1 MGTIAVVAKETL
13 DAKNLASLM
22 YCFRDSLQE
31 HKESLNSL
39 NVYPVPDGDTGSN
52 MAATLNSV
60 VSEIESL
67 EENLELENIID
78 AISHGS
84 LMGARGNSGVIISQI
99 LRGFVSKIKNASR
112 KTIDANLFSEAL
124 SEAASAAYEAV
135 GNPVEGTILTVVRET
150 AEAAEKAASEKLSLL
165 PLAEIA
171 REAAKRSLDSTP
183 ELLPVL
189 ARAGVVD
196 AGGSGFLLML
206 DSLLHIIDDRPM
218 PEPEVVTASVD
229 SLILD
234 VHDETSNSGTRYE
247 VMYFLDAPDDLIP
260 DFKKA
265 WSEIGDSIVVVG
277 GENIWNCHVHTNNI
291 GAAVEAGI
299 SIGKPYEI
307 RVTDLFEEIAGNYH
321 DHDIAD
327 PVGCSV
333 IAVANGDGIGEIF
346 RSLGATRIVNGGQS
360 MNPSTADLLE
370 AAEATAS
377 EHVIILPNNSNI
389 VAVAEQVDSQT
400 SKTVRVVGTHTV
412 TEGFASLLGYDPE
425 ATSDKNQ
432 TGMLQASQMV
442 ESGEITTAVR
452 NSTSEIGEIK
462 KGNFLGLQKG
472 KVTVVA
478 ETIVEATNNL
488 LKEMIRKNMFS
499 KWTEKEKEIL
509 LMKRGRY
516 VEYYLLYD
524 RGTKFGLNSGGNS
537 EAILMS
543 MPPTAEWE

>member
-1 MGTIAVVAKETL
+1 MALETL
-13 DAKNLASLM
+13 DPKNLANLM
-22 YCFRDSLQE
+22 HCFRDALQD

-60 VSEIESL
+60 VSEINSL
-67 EENLELENIID
+67 EENAELENIIE

-99 LRGFVSKIKNASR
+99 LRGFVSEIKSASR
-112 KTIDANLFSEAL
+112 ETIDANLFSQAL
-124 SEAASAAYEAV
+124 SAAAAAAYEAV

-150 AEAAEKAASEKLSLL
+150 AEAAEKAVSEESSLL
-165 PLAEIA
+165 PVAEIA

-196 AGGSGFLLML
+196 AGGSGFLLMM
-206 DSLLHIIDDRPM
+206 DSLLHVIDDRPM
-218 PEPEVVTASVD
+218 PEPEAVTVSVD
-229 SLILD
+229 ALILD
-234 VHDETSNSGTRYE
+234 VHDETSNNGTRYE
-247 VMYFLDAPDDLIP
+247 VMYFLEAPDDSIP

-299 SIGKPYEI
+299 SVGRPYDI
-307 RVTDLFEEIAGNYH
+307 RVTDLFEEVAENHH
-321 DHDIAD
+321 DHEIAD

-346 RSLGATRIVNGGQS
+346 RSLGATRIVHGGQS

-400 SKTVRVVGTHTV
+400 SKTVRVVETHTV

-425 ATSDKNQ
+425 ATSEKNQ
-432 TGMLQASQMV
+432 TGMSQASQTV

-452 NSTSEIGEIK
+452 GSTSEIGEIK
-462 KGNFLGLQKG
+462 KGDFLGLQKG
-472 KVTVVA
+472 KVTVIA
-478 ETIVEATNNL
+478 ATIVEATNNL
-488 LKEMIRKNMFS
+488 LKEMISNEHEIVTLVAGEDS
-499 KWTEKEKEIL
+499 NEKETDEIVAWVNAEYEEL
-509 LMKRGRY
+509 E
-516 VEYYLLYD
+516 VEVHEGGQPLYPYYI
-524 RGTKFGLNSGGNS
+524 GI
-537 EAILMS
+537 E
-543 MPPTAEWE
+543 

>member
-1 MGTIAVVAKETL
+1 VGTIAVVAKETL

-488 LKEMIRKNMFS
+488 LKEMISDEHEIVTLVSGEDSNK
-499 KWTEKEKEIL
+499 KETDEI
-509 LMKRGRY
+509 
-516 VEYYLLYD
+516 VAWV
-524 RGTKFGLNSGGNS
+524 NS
-537 EAILMS
+537 EYEELEVEVHEGGQPLYPYYIGI
-543 MPPTAEWE
+543 E

>member
-1 MGTIAVVAKETL
+1 MTTIAVVVKKIL

-22 YCFRDSLQE
+22 YCFRDALQE

-52 MAATLNSV
+52 MAATLNAV

-67 EENLELENIID
+67 EENIEMEKIIN

-99 LRGFVSKIKNASR
+99 LRGFVAKIKTAGLE
-112 KTIDANLFSEAL
+112 TIDAGLFSEAL
-124 SEAASAAYEAV
+124 SESASAAYEAV
-135 GNPVEGTILTVVRET
+135 GNPVEGTILTVVREA
-150 AEAAEKAASEKLSLL
+150 AEATEKAVPSKCDLLSLG
-165 PLAEIA
+165 EIA
-171 REAAKRSLDSTP
+171 REAAKHSLDSTP

-206 DSLLHIIDDRPM
+206 DSLLHVIDGRPM
-218 PEPEVVTASVD
+218 PEPEVVTVSVD
-229 SLILD
+229 SLVLD
-234 VHDETSNSGTRYE
+234 VHDDMSSSATRYE
-247 VMYFLDAPDDLIP
+247 VMYFLEAPDDLIP

-299 SIGKPYEI
+299 SVGKPYEI
-307 RVTDLFEEIAGNYH
+307 RVTDLFEEIADNHY

-333 IAVANGDGIGEIF
+333 IAVANGSGIGEIF
-346 RSLGATRIVNGGQS
+346 RSLGATRIVSGGQS

-389 VAVAEQVDSQT
+389 VAVAEQVNSQT
-400 SKTVRVVGTHTV
+400 SKTVRVVETHTI

-425 ATSDKNQ
+425 ATSEKNQ
-432 TGMLQASQMV
+432 TGMSEASQMV
-442 ESGEITTAVR
+442 ESGEVTTAVR
-452 NSTSEIGEIK
+452 DSTSEVGEIK

-478 ETIVEATNNL
+478 ENIVEAATAL
-488 LKEMIRKNMFS
+488 LKKMIIDEHEIVTLISGEDSNEEE
-499 KWTEKEKEIL
+499 TDEIL
-509 LMKRGRY
+509 AWINAEHEDLE
-516 VEYYLLYD
+516 VEVHEGGQPLYPYYI
-524 RGTKFGLNSGGNS
+524 GI
-537 EAILMS
+537 E
-543 MPPTAEWE
+543 

>member
-1 MGTIAVVAKETL
+1 MGTIAVVVKETL

-99 LRGFVSKIKNASR
+99 LRGFVSKIKNSSR

-150 AEAAEKAASEKLSLL
+150 AEAAEKAASAKLSLL

-452 NSTSEIGEIK
+452 DSTSEIGEIK

-488 LKEMIRKNMFS
+488 LKEMISDEHEIVTLVSGEDSNK
-499 KWTEKEKEIL
+499 KETDEIVAWVNAEYEEL
-509 LMKRGRY
+509 E
-516 VEYYLLYD
+516 VEVHEGGQPLYPYYI
-524 RGTKFGLNSGGNS
+524 GI
-537 EAILMS
+537 E
-543 MPPTAEWE
+543 

>member
-1 MGTIAVVAKETL
+1 MALETL
-13 DAKNLASLM
+13 DSKNLANLM
-22 YCFRDSLQE
+22 YCFRDALQD
-31 HKESLNSL
+31 HKENLNSL

-52 MAATLNSV
+52 MVATLNSV

-67 EENLELENIID
+67 EENPELENIIE

-99 LRGFVSKIKNASR
+99 LRGFVSEIKSASR

-124 SEAASAAYEAV
+124 SAASSAAYEAV

-150 AEAAEKAASEKLSLL
+150 AEAAEKAVSEESGLL
-165 PLAEIA
+165 PVAEIA
-171 REAAKRSLDSTP
+171 REVAKHSLDSTP

-196 AGGSGFLLML
+196 AGGSGFLLMM
-206 DSLLHIIDDRPM
+206 DSLLHVIDDRPM
-218 PEPEVVTASVD
+218 PEPEVVTVSVD

-247 VMYFLDAPDDLIP
+247 VMYFLEAPDDLIP

-277 GENIWNCHVHTNNI
+277 GDNIWNCHVHTNNI

-299 SIGKPYEI
+299 SVGKPYEI
-307 RVTDLFEEIAGNYH
+307 RVTDLFEEVAENHH
-321 DHDIAD
+321 DHAHLN

-346 RSLGATRIVNGGQS
+346 RSLGATRIVKGGQS

-400 SKTVRVVGTHTV
+400 SKTVRVVGTHNI

-432 TGMLQASQMV
+432 TGMSQASQMV

-452 NSTSEIGEIK
+452 ESTTEIGEIK
-462 KGNFLGLQKG
+462 KGDFLGLQKG
-472 KVTVVA
+472 KVTVIA
-478 ETIVEATNNL
+478 ETIVEATKNL
-488 LKEMIRKNMFS
+488 LKEMISDEHEIVTLVVGEDSN
-499 KWTEKEKEIL
+499 EKETDEIVAWFNAEFEGL
-509 LMKRGRY
+509 E
-516 VEYYLLYD
+516 VEVHEGGQPLYPYYI
-524 RGTKFGLNSGGNS
+524 GI
-537 EAILMS
+537 E
-543 MPPTAEWE
+543 

>member
-1 MGTIAVVAKETL
+1 MGTIAVVAIENL
-13 DAKNLASLM
+13 DANNIAKLM
-22 YCFRDSLQE
+22 YCFRDALQE

-52 MAATLNSV
+52 MTATLNSV

-67 EENLELENIID
+67 EDPEFENIIE

-99 LRGFVSKIKNASR
+99 LRGFVSEIKNASK
-112 KTIDANLFSEAL
+112 KTVDANLFSDAL
-124 SEAASAAYEAV
+124 RAAASAAYEAV

-150 AEAAEKAASEKLSLL
+150 AEAAEKSLL
-165 PLAEIA
+165 EHSNLLMVAETA

-183 ELLPVL
+183 DLLPVL

-206 DSLLHIIDDRPM
+206 DSLLHVIDDRPM
-218 PEPEVVTASVD
+218 PEPEIVKASVD

-234 VHDETSNSGTRYE
+234 IHDDTTNSGTRYE

-260 DFKKA
+260 GFKKA

-299 SIGKPYEI
+299 SIGKPHDI
-307 RVTDLFEEIAGNYH
+307 RVTDLFEEIAENH
-321 DHDIAD
+321 HEQDHTD
-327 PVGCSV
+327 PIGCSV
-333 IAVANGDGIGEIF
+333 IAVSNGDGIGDIF
-346 RSLGATRIVNGGQS
+346 RSLGATRVVNGGQS

-370 AAEATAS
+370 AVEAIAS

-400 SKTVRVVGTHTV
+400 SKTIRVVETHTV

-425 ATSDKNQ
+425 GTSDKNQ
-432 TGMLQASQMV
+432 TDMTQFSQMV

-452 NSTSEIGEIK
+452 ESASDVGQIK
-462 KGNFLGLQKG
+462 KGDFLGLRKG
-472 KVTVVA
+472 KVTVIA
-478 ETIVEATNNL
+478 ETIVEATRNL
-488 LKEMIRKNMFS
+488 LKEMISDDHEIITLVAGRDSNK
-499 KWTEKEKEIL
+499 KETDEVVAWVSNEYEAL
-509 LMKRGRY
+509 E
-516 VEYYLLYD
+516 VEVHEGGQPLYQYYI
-524 RGTKFGLNSGGNS
+524 GI
-537 EAILMS
+537 E
-543 MPPTAEWE
+543 

>member
-1 MGTIAVVAKETL
+1 MGTIAVVAIENL
-13 DAKNLASLM
+13 DANNIAKLM
-22 YCFRDSLQE
+22 YCFRDALQE

-52 MAATLNSV
+52 MTATLNSV

-67 EENLELENIID
+67 EDPEFENIIE

-99 LRGFVSKIKNASR
+99 LRGFVSEIKNASK
-112 KTIDANLFSEAL
+112 KTIDANLFSDAL
-124 SEAASAAYEAV
+124 RAAASAAYEAV

-150 AEAAEKAASEKLSLL
+150 AEAAEKSLL
-165 PLAEIA
+165 EHSNLLMVAETA

-183 ELLPVL
+183 DLLPVL

-206 DSLLHIIDDRPM
+206 DSLLHVIDDRPM
-218 PEPEVVTASVD
+218 PEPEIVKASVD

-234 VHDETSNSGTRYE
+234 IHDDTTNSGTRYE
-247 VMYFLDAPDDLIP
+247 VMYFLDAPDDLISG
-260 DFKKA
+260 FKKA

-299 SIGKPYEI
+299 SIGKPHDI
-307 RVTDLFEEIAGNYH
+307 RVTDLFEEIAENH
-321 DHDIAD
+321 HEQDHAD
-327 PVGCSV
+327 PIGCSV
-333 IAVANGDGIGEIF
+333 IAVSNGDVIGDIF
-346 RSLGATRIVNGGQS
+346 RSLGATRVVNGGQS

-370 AAEATAS
+370 AVEAIAS

-400 SKTVRVVGTHTV
+400 SKTIRVVETHTV

-425 ATSDKNQ
+425 GTSDKNQ
-432 TGMLQASQMV
+432 TDMTQFSQMV

-452 NSTSEIGEIK
+452 ESASDVGQIK
-462 KGNFLGLQKG
+462 KGDFLGLRKG
-472 KVTVVA
+472 KVTVIA
-478 ETIVEATNNL
+478 ETIVEATRNL
-488 LKEMIRKNMFS
+488 LKEMISDDHEIITLVAGRDSNK
-499 KWTEKEKEIL
+499 KETDEVVAWVSNEYEAL
-509 LMKRGRY
+509 E
-516 VEYYLLYD
+516 VEVHEGGQPLYQYYI
-524 RGTKFGLNSGGNS
+524 GI
-537 EAILMS
+537 E
-543 MPPTAEWE
+543 

>member
-1 MGTIAVVAKETL
+1 MGTIAVVVKETL

-277 GENIWNCHVHTNNI
+277 GENIWNCHAHTNNT
-291 GAAVEAGI
+291 GAAGEAGI

-488 LKEMIRKNMFS
+488 LKEMISDEHEIVTLVSGEDSNK
-499 KWTEKEKEIL
+499 KETDEIVAWVNAEYEEL
-509 LMKRGRY
+509 E
-516 VEYYLLYD
+516 VEVHEGGQPLYPYYI
-524 RGTKFGLNSGGNS
+524 GI
-537 EAILMS
+537 E
-543 MPPTAEWE
+543 

>member
-1 MGTIAVVAKETL
+1 MALETL
-13 DAKNLASLM
+13 DPKNLANLM
-22 YCFRDSLQE
+22 HCFRDALQD

-60 VSEIESL
+60 VSEINSL
-67 EENLELENIID
+67 EENPELENIIE

-99 LRGFVSKIKNASR
+99 LRGFVSEIKSASR
-112 KTIDANLFSEAL
+112 KTVDANLFSEAL
-124 SEAASAAYEAV
+124 NTAATAAYEAV

-150 AEAAEKAASEKLSLL
+150 AEAAEKAVSEESDLL
-165 PLAEIA
+165 PVAEIA

-206 DSLLHIIDDRPM
+206 DSLLHVLDDRPM
-218 PEPEVVTASVD
+218 PEPEVVTVSVD
-229 SLILD
+229 ALILD
-234 VHDETSNSGTRYE
+234 VRDETSNSGTRYE
-247 VMYFLDAPDDLIP
+247 VMYFLEAPDDLIS

-265 WSEIGDSIVVVG
+265 WSGIGDSIVVVG

-299 SIGKPYEI
+299 SVGRPYDI
-307 RVTDLFEEIAGNYH
+307 RVTDLFEEVAENHH
-321 DHDIAD
+321 DHEIAD

-333 IAVANGDGIGEIF
+333 IAVTNGDGIGEIF

-400 SKTVRVVGTHTV
+400 SKTVRVVETHAV

-425 ATSDKNQ
+425 ATSEKNQ
-432 TGMLQASQMV
+432 TGMSQASQMV
-442 ESGEITTAVR
+442 ESGEITTAVSE
-452 NSTSEIGEIK
+452 STSEIGEIK
-462 KGNFLGLQKG
+462 KGDFLGLQKG
-472 KVTVVA
+472 KVTVIA

-488 LKEMIRKNMFS
+488 LKEMISDEHEIVTLVAGEDSN
-499 KWTEKEKEIL
+499 EKETDEIVAWVNAEYEEL
-509 LMKRGRY
+509 E
-516 VEYYLLYD
+516 VEVHEGGQPLYPYYI
-524 RGTKFGLNSGGNS
+524 GV
-537 EAILMS
+537 E
-543 MPPTAEWE
+543 

>member
-1 MGTIAVVAKETL
+1 VGTIAVVVKETL

-150 AEAAEKAASEKLSLL
+150 AEAAEKATSEKLSLL

-488 LKEMIRKNMFS
+488 LKEMISDEHEIVTLVSGEDSNK
-499 KWTEKEKEIL
+499 KETDEI
-509 LMKRGRY
+509 
-516 VEYYLLYD
+516 VAWV
-524 RGTKFGLNSGGNS
+524 NS
-537 EAILMS
+537 EYEELEVEVHEGGQPLYPYYIGI
-543 MPPTAEWE
+543 E

>member
-1 MGTIAVVAKETL
+1 MGTIAVVAIENL
-13 DAKNLASLM
+13 DANNIAKLM
-22 YCFRDSLQE
+22 YCFRDALQE

-52 MAATLNSV
+52 MTATLNSV

-67 EENLELENIID
+67 EDPEFENIIE

-99 LRGFVSKIKNASR
+99 LRGFVSEIKNASK
-112 KTIDANLFSEAL
+112 KTVDANLFSDAL
-124 SEAASAAYEAV
+124 RAAASAAYEAV

-150 AEAAEKAASEKLSLL
+150 AEAAEKSLL
-165 PLAEIA
+165 EHSNLLMVAETA

-183 ELLPVL
+183 DLLPVL

-206 DSLLHIIDDRPM
+206 DSLLHVIDDRPM
-218 PEPEVVTASVD
+218 PEPEIIKASVD

-234 VHDETSNSGTRYE
+234 IHDDITNSGTRYE

-260 DFKKA
+260 SFKKA

-299 SIGKPYEI
+299 SIGKPHDI
-307 RVTDLFEEIAGNYH
+307 RVTDLFEEIAENH
-321 DHDIAD
+321 HEQDHAD
-327 PVGCSV
+327 PIGCSV
-333 IAVANGDGIGEIF
+333 IAVSNGDGIGDIF
-346 RSLGATRIVNGGQS
+346 RSLGATRVVNGGQS

-370 AAEATAS
+370 AVEAIAS

-400 SKTVRVVGTHTV
+400 SKTIRVVETHTV

-425 ATSDKNQ
+425 GTSDKNQ
-432 TGMLQASQMV
+432 TDMTQFSQMV

-452 NSTSEIGEIK
+452 ESASDVGQIK
-462 KGNFLGLQKG
+462 KGDFLGLRKG
-472 KVTVVA
+472 KVTVIA
-478 ETIVEATNNL
+478 ETIVEATRNL
-488 LKEMIRKNMFS
+488 LKEMISDDHEIITLVAGRDSNK
-499 KWTEKEKEIL
+499 KETDEVVAWVSNEYEAL
-509 LMKRGRY
+509 E
-516 VEYYLLYD
+516 VEVHEGGQPLYQYYI
-524 RGTKFGLNSGGNS
+524 GI
-537 EAILMS
+537 E
-543 MPPTAEWE
+543 

>member
-1 MGTIAVVAKETL
+1 MGTIAVVAIENL
-13 DAKNLASLM
+13 DANNIAKLM
-22 YCFRDSLQE
+22 YCFRDALQE

-52 MAATLNSV
+52 MTATLNSV

-67 EENLELENIID
+67 EDPEFENIIE

-99 LRGFVSKIKNASR
+99 LRGFVSEIKNASK
-112 KTIDANLFSEAL
+112 KTIDANLFSDAL
-124 SEAASAAYEAV
+124 RAAASAAYEAV

-150 AEAAEKAASEKLSLL
+150 AEAAEKSLL
-165 PLAEIA
+165 EHSNLLLVAETA

-183 ELLPVL
+183 DLLPVL

-206 DSLLHIIDDRPM
+206 DSLLHVIDDRPM
-218 PEPEVVTASVD
+218 PEPEIVKASVD

-234 VHDETSNSGTRYE
+234 IHDDTTNSGTRYE

-260 DFKKA
+260 GFKKA

-299 SIGKPYEI
+299 SIGKPHDI
-307 RVTDLFEEIAGNYH
+307 RVTDLFEEIAENH
-321 DHDIAD
+321 HEQDHAD
-327 PVGCSV
+327 PIGCSV
-333 IAVANGDGIGEIF
+333 IAVSNGDGIGDIF
-346 RSLGATRIVNGGQS
+346 RSLGATRVVNGGQS

-370 AAEATAS
+370 AVEAIAS

-400 SKTVRVVGTHTV
+400 SKTIRVVETHTV

-425 ATSDKNQ
+425 GTSDKNQ
-432 TGMLQASQMV
+432 TDMTQFSQMV

-452 NSTSEIGEIK
+452 ESASDVGQIK
-462 KGNFLGLQKG
+462 KGDFLGLRKG
-472 KVTVVA
+472 KVTVIA
-478 ETIVEATNNL
+478 ETIVEATRNL
-488 LKEMIRKNMFS
+488 LKEMISDDHEIITLVAGRDSNK
-499 KWTEKEKEIL
+499 KETDEVVAWVSNEYEAL
-509 LMKRGRY
+509 E
-516 VEYYLLYD
+516 VEVHEGGQPLYQYYI
-524 RGTKFGLNSGGNS
+524 GI
-537 EAILMS
+537 E
-543 MPPTAEWE
+543 

>member
-1 MGTIAVVAKETL
+1 MAVETL
-13 DAKNLASLM
+13 DSKNLANLM
-22 YCFRDSLQE
+22 YCFRDALQD

-52 MAATLNSV
+52 MVATLNSV

-67 EENLELENIID
+67 EENPELENIIE

-84 LMGARGNSGVIISQI
+84 LMGARGNSGVIVSQI
-99 LRGFVSKIKNASR
+99 LRGFVSEIKSASR

-124 SEAASAAYEAV
+124 SAASSAAYEAV

-150 AEAAEKAASEKLSLL
+150 AEAAEKAASEESDLL
-165 PLAEIA
+165 PVAEIA
-171 REAAKRSLDSTP
+171 REAAKHSLDSTP

-196 AGGSGFLLML
+196 AGGSGFLLMM
-206 DSLLHIIDDRPM
+206 DSLLHVIDDRPM
-218 PEPEVVTASVD
+218 PEPEVVTVSVD

-247 VMYFLDAPDDLIP
+247 VMYFLEAPDDLIP

-299 SIGKPYEI
+299 SVGKPYEI
-307 RVTDLFEEIAGNYH
+307 RVTDLFEEVAENHH
-321 DHDIAD
+321 DHDVAD

-346 RSLGATRIVNGGQS
+346 RSLGATRIVKGGQS

-389 VAVAEQVDSQT
+389 VAVAEQVDLQT

-432 TGMLQASQMV
+432 TGMSQASQMV

-452 NSTSEIGEIK
+452 ESTTEIGEIK
-462 KGNFLGLQKG
+462 KGDFLGLQKG
-472 KVTVVA
+472 KVTVIA
-478 ETIVEATNNL
+478 ETIVEATKNL
-488 LKEMIRKNMFS
+488 LKEMISDEHEIVTLVTGEDSNQ
-499 KWTEKEKEIL
+499 KETDEITAWVDAE
-509 LMKRGRY
+509 Y
-516 VEYYLLYD
+516 EVIEVEVHAGGQPLYPYYI
-524 RGTKFGLNSGGNS
+524 GI
-537 EAILMS
+537 E
-543 MPPTAEWE
+543 

>member
-1 MGTIAVVAKETL
+1 MTTIAVVAKETL

-52 MAATLNSV
+52 MAATLNAV

-67 EENLELENIID
+67 EENIEMEKIIN

-99 LRGFVSKIKNASR
+99 LRGFVAKIKTAGLE
-112 KTIDANLFSEAL
+112 TIDAGLFSEAL
-124 SEAASAAYEAV
+124 SESASAAYEAV
-135 GNPVEGTILTVVRET
+135 GNPVEGTILTVVREA
-150 AEAAEKAASEKLSLL
+150 AEATEKAVPSKCDLLSLG
-165 PLAEIA
+165 EIA
-171 REAAKRSLDSTP
+171 REAAKHSLDSTP

-206 DSLLHIIDDRPM
+206 DSLLHVIDGRPM
-218 PEPEVVTASVD
+218 PEPEVVTVSVD
-229 SLILD
+229 SLVLD
-234 VHDETSNSGTRYE
+234 VHDDMSSSATRYE
-247 VMYFLDAPDDLIP
+247 VMYFLEAPDDLIP

-299 SIGKPYEI
+299 SVGKPYEI
-307 RVTDLFEEIAGNYH
+307 RVTDLFEEIADNHY

-333 IAVANGDGIGEIF
+333 IAVANGAGIGEIF
-346 RSLGATRIVNGGQS
+346 RSLGATRIVSGGQS

-389 VAVAEQVDSQT
+389 VAVAEQVNSQT
-400 SKTVRVVGTHTV
+400 SKTVRVVETHTV

-425 ATSDKNQ
+425 ATSEKNQ
-432 TGMLQASQMV
+432 TGMSEASQMV
-442 ESGEITTAVR
+442 ESGEVTTAVR
-452 NSTSEIGEIK
+452 DSTSEIGEIK

-478 ETIVEATNNL
+478 ENIVEAATAL
-488 LKEMIRKNMFS
+488 LKKMIIDEHEIVTLISGEDSNEEE
-499 KWTEKEKEIL
+499 TDEIL
-509 LMKRGRY
+509 AWINAEHEDLE
-516 VEYYLLYD
+516 VEVHEGGQPLYPYYI
-524 RGTKFGLNSGGNS
+524 GI
-537 EAILMS
+537 E
-543 MPPTAEWE
+543 

>member
-1 MGTIAVVAKETL
+1 VATIAVVAIENL
-13 DAKNLASLM
+13 DANNLAKLM
-22 YCFRDSLQE
+22 YCFRDALQE

-52 MAATLNSV
+52 MTATLNSV

-67 EENLELENIID
+67 EDPEFENIIE

-99 LRGFVSKIKNASR
+99 LRGFVSEIKNASK
-112 KTIDANLFSEAL
+112 KTIDASLFSDAL
-124 SEAASAAYEAV
+124 RAAASAAYEAV

-150 AEAAEKAASEKLSLL
+150 AEAAEKSLL
-165 PLAEIA
+165 EHSNLLLVAETA

-183 ELLPVL
+183 DLLPVL

-206 DSLLHIIDDRPM
+206 DSLLHVIDDRPM
-218 PEPEVVTASVD
+218 PEPEIVKASVD

-234 VHDETSNSGTRYE
+234 IHDDTTNSGTRYE

-260 DFKKA
+260 GFKKA

-299 SIGKPYEI
+299 SIGKPHDI
-307 RVTDLFEEIAGNYH
+307 RVTDLFEEIAENH
-321 DHDIAD
+321 HEQDHAD
-327 PVGCSV
+327 PIGCSV
-333 IAVANGDGIGEIF
+333 IAVSNGDGIGDIF
-346 RSLGATRIVNGGQS
+346 RSLGATRVVNGGQS

-370 AAEATAS
+370 AVEAIAS

-400 SKTVRVVGTHTV
+400 SKTIRVVETHTV

-425 ATSDKNQ
+425 GTSDKNQ
-432 TGMLQASQMV
+432 TDMTQFSQMV

-452 NSTSEIGEIK
+452 ESASDVGQIK
-462 KGNFLGLQKG
+462 KGDFLGLRKG
-472 KVTVVA
+472 KVTVIA
-478 ETIVEATNNL
+478 ETIVEATRNL
-488 LKEMIRKNMFS
+488 LKEMISDDHEIITLVAGRDSNK
-499 KWTEKEKEIL
+499 KETDEVVAWVSNEYEAL
-509 LMKRGRY
+509 E
-516 VEYYLLYD
+516 VEVHEGGQPLYQYYI
-524 RGTKFGLNSGGNS
+524 GI
-537 EAILMS
+537 E
-543 MPPTAEWE
+543 

>member
-1 MGTIAVVAKETL
+1 MGTIAVVVKETL

-452 NSTSEIGEIK
+452 DSTSEIGEIK

-488 LKEMIRKNMFS
+488 LKEMISDEHEIVTLVSGEDSNK
-499 KWTEKEKEIL
+499 KETDEI
-509 LMKRGRY
+509 
-516 VEYYLLYD
+516 VAWV
-524 RGTKFGLNSGGNS
+524 NS
-537 EAILMS
+537 EYEELEVEVHEGGQPLYPYYIGI
-543 MPPTAEWE
+543 E

>member
-1 MGTIAVVAKETL
+1 MTTIAVVVKKIL

-22 YCFRDSLQE
+22 YCFRDALQE

-52 MAATLNSV
+52 MAATLNAV

-67 EENLELENIID
+67 EENIEMEKIIN

-99 LRGFVSKIKNASR
+99 LRGFVAKIKTAGLE
-112 KTIDANLFSEAL
+112 TIDAGLFSEAL
-124 SEAASAAYEAV
+124 SKSASAAYEAV
-135 GNPVEGTILTVVRET
+135 GNPVEGTILTVVREA
-150 AEAAEKAASEKLSLL
+150 AEATEKAVPSKCDLLSLG
-165 PLAEIA
+165 EIA
-171 REAAKRSLDSTP
+171 REAAKNSLDSTP

-206 DSLLHIIDDRPM
+206 DSLLHVIDGRPM
-218 PEPEVVTASVD
+218 PEPEVVTVSVD
-229 SLILD
+229 SLVLD
-234 VHDETSNSGTRYE
+234 VHDDMSSSATRYE
-247 VMYFLDAPDDLIP
+247 VMYFLEAPDDLIP

-299 SIGKPYEI
+299 SVGKPYEI
-307 RVTDLFEEIAGNYH
+307 RVTDLFEEIADNHY

-333 IAVANGDGIGEIF
+333 IAVANGAGIGEIF
-346 RSLGATRIVNGGQS
+346 RSLGATRIVSGGQS

-389 VAVAEQVDSQT
+389 VAVAEQVNSQT
-400 SKTVRVVGTHTV
+400 SKTVRVVETHTI

-425 ATSDKNQ
+425 ATSEKNQ
-432 TGMLQASQMV
+432 TGMSEASQIV
-442 ESGEITTAVR
+442 ESGEVTTAVR
-452 NSTSEIGEIK
+452 DSTSEVGEIK

-478 ETIVEATNNL
+478 ENIVEAATAL
-488 LKEMIRKNMFS
+488 LKKMIIDEHEIVTLISGEDSNEEE
-499 KWTEKEKEIL
+499 TDEIL
-509 LMKRGRY
+509 AWINAEHEDLE
-516 VEYYLLYD
+516 VEVHEGGQPLYPYYI
-524 RGTKFGLNSGGNS
+524 GI
-537 EAILMS
+537 E
-543 MPPTAEWE
+543 

>member
-67 EENLELENIID
+67 EGNLELENIID

-452 NSTSEIGEIK
+452 DSTSEIGEIK

-488 LKEMIRKNMFS
+488 LKEMISDEHEIVTLVSGEDSNK
-499 KWTEKEKEIL
+499 KETDEI
-509 LMKRGRY
+509 
-516 VEYYLLYD
+516 VAWV
-524 RGTKFGLNSGGNS
+524 NS
-537 EAILMS
+537 EYEELEVEVHEGGQPLYPYYIGI
-543 MPPTAEWE
+543 E

>member
-1 MGTIAVVAKETL
+1 MGTIAVVAIENL
-13 DAKNLASLM
+13 DANNIAKLM
-22 YCFRDSLQE
+22 YCFRDALQE

-52 MAATLNSV
+52 MTATLNSV

-67 EENLELENIID
+67 EDPEFENIIE

-99 LRGFVSKIKNASR
+99 LRGFVSEIKNASK
-112 KTIDANLFSEAL
+112 KTIDANLFSDAL
-124 SEAASAAYEAV
+124 RAAASAAYEAV

-150 AEAAEKAASEKLSLL
+150 AEAAEKSLL
-165 PLAEIA
+165 EHSNLLMVAETA

-183 ELLPVL
+183 DLLPVL

-206 DSLLHIIDDRPM
+206 DSLLHVIDDRPM
-218 PEPEVVTASVD
+218 PEPEIVKASVD

-234 VHDETSNSGTRYE
+234 IHDDTTNSGTRYE

-260 DFKKA
+260 GFKKA

-299 SIGKPYEI
+299 SIGKPHDI
-307 RVTDLFEEIAGNYH
+307 RVTDLFEEIAENH
-321 DHDIAD
+321 HEQDHAD
-327 PVGCSV
+327 PIGCSV
-333 IAVANGDGIGEIF
+333 IAVANGDGIGDIF
-346 RSLGATRIVNGGQS
+346 RSLGATRVVNGGQS

-370 AAEATAS
+370 AVEAIAS

-400 SKTVRVVGTHTV
+400 SKTIRVVETHTV

-425 ATSDKNQ
+425 GTSDKNQ
-432 TGMLQASQMV
+432 TDMTQFSQMV

-452 NSTSEIGEIK
+452 ESASDVGQIK
-462 KGNFLGLQKG
+462 KGDFLGLRKG
-472 KVTVVA
+472 KVTVIA
-478 ETIVEATNNL
+478 ETIVEATRNL
-488 LKEMIRKNMFS
+488 LKEMISDDHEIITLVAGRDSNK
-499 KWTEKEKEIL
+499 KETDEVVAWVSNEYEAL
-509 LMKRGRY
+509 E
-516 VEYYLLYD
+516 VEVHEGGQPLYQYYI
-524 RGTKFGLNSGGNS
+524 GI
-537 EAILMS
+537 E
-543 MPPTAEWE
+543 

>member
-1 MGTIAVVAKETL
+1 MATIAVVAIENL
-13 DAKNLASLM
+13 DANNLAKLM
-22 YCFRDSLQE
+22 YCFRDALQE

-52 MAATLNSV
+52 MTATLNSV

-67 EENLELENIID
+67 EDPEFENIIE

-99 LRGFVSKIKNASR
+99 LRGFVSEIKNASK
-112 KTIDANLFSEAL
+112 KTIDANLFSDAL
-124 SEAASAAYEAV
+124 RAAASAAYEAV

-150 AEAAEKAASEKLSLL
+150 AEAAEKSLL
-165 PLAEIA
+165 EHSNLLMVAETA

-183 ELLPVL
+183 DLLPVL

-206 DSLLHIIDDRPM
+206 DSLLHVIDDRPM
-218 PEPEVVTASVD
+218 PQPEIVKASVD

-234 VHDETSNSGTRYE
+234 IHDDTTNSGTRYE

-260 DFKKA
+260 GFKKA

-299 SIGKPYEI
+299 SIGKPHDI
-307 RVTDLFEEIAGNYH
+307 RVTDLFEEIAENH
-321 DHDIAD
+321 HEQDHAD
-327 PVGCSV
+327 PIGCSV
-333 IAVANGDGIGEIF
+333 IAVSNGDGIGDIF
-346 RSLGATRIVNGGQS
+346 RSLGATRVVNGGQS

-370 AAEATAS
+370 AVEAIAS

-400 SKTVRVVGTHTV
+400 SKTIRVVETHTV

-425 ATSDKNQ
+425 GTSDKNQ
-432 TGMLQASQMV
+432 TDMTQFSQMV

-452 NSTSEIGEIK
+452 ESASDVGQIK
-462 KGNFLGLQKG
+462 KGDFLGLRKG
-472 KVTVVA
+472 KVTVIA
-478 ETIVEATNNL
+478 ETIVEATRNL
-488 LKEMIRKNMFS
+488 LKEMISDDHEIITLVAGRDSNK
-499 KWTEKEKEIL
+499 KETDEVVAWVSNEYEAL
-509 LMKRGRY
+509 E
-516 VEYYLLYD
+516 VEVHEGGQPLYQYYI
-524 RGTKFGLNSGGNS
+524 GI
-537 EAILMS
+537 E
-543 MPPTAEWE
+543 

>member
-1 MGTIAVVAKETL
+1 VGTIAVVVKETL

-425 ATSDKNQ
+425 ATSEKNQ

-488 LKEMIRKNMFS
+488 LKEMISDEHEIVTLVSGEDSNK
-499 KWTEKEKEIL
+499 KETDEI
-509 LMKRGRY
+509 
-516 VEYYLLYD
+516 VAWV
-524 RGTKFGLNSGGNS
+524 NS
-537 EAILMS
+537 EYEELEVEVHEGGQPLYPYYIGI
-543 MPPTAEWE
+543 E

>member
-1 MGTIAVVAKETL
+1 MGTIAVMALETL
-13 DAKNLASLM
+13 DSKSLANLM
-22 YCFRDSLQE
+22 YCFSDALQG

-52 MAATLNSV
+52 MAATLSSV
-60 VSEIESL
+60 VSEINSL
-67 EENLELENIID
+67 EENPVLENIIE

-99 LRGFVSKIKNASR
+99 LRGFVSEIKSAS
-112 KTIDANLFSEAL
+112 KKDIDATLFSKAL
-124 SEAASAAYEAV
+124 SAAASAAYEAV

-150 AEAAEKAASEKLSLL
+150 AEATEKAVSEEHALL
-165 PLAEIA
+165 QVAEIA

-206 DSLLHIIDDRPM
+206 DSLLHIIDDRLM
-218 PEPEVVTASVD
+218 PEPEVVTVSAD

-234 VHDETSNSGTRYE
+234 THDDMSNSGTRYE
-247 VMYFLDAPDDLIP
+247 VMYFLEAPDDSMP

-299 SIGKPYEI
+299 SVGKPYDI
-307 RVTDLFEEIAGNYH
+307 RVTDLFEEVAENHH

-333 IAVANGDGIGEIF
+333 IAVANGDGIGQIF
-346 RSLGATRIVNGGQS
+346 RSLGATLIVSGGQS
-360 MNPSTADLLE
+360 MNPSTADLLK
-370 AAEATAS
+370 AVEATAS

-425 ATSDKNQ
+425 ATSEKNQ
-432 TGMLQASQMV
+432 TGMFQASQMV

-452 NSTSEIGEIK
+452 ESKSEIGEIK
-462 KGNFLGLQKG
+462 KGDFLGLQKG
-472 KVTVVA
+472 KVTVIA
-478 ETIVEATNNL
+478 ETIVEATKNL
-488 LKEMIRKNMFS
+488 LNEMIDDEHEIVTLVAGEDSN
-499 KWTEKEKEIL
+499 EKETDQIVAWVSAEHEEL
-509 LMKRGRY
+509 E
-516 VEYYLLYD
+516 VEVHEGGQPLYHYYI
-524 RGTKFGLNSGGNS
+524 GI
-537 EAILMS
+537 E
-543 MPPTAEWE
+543 

>member
-165 PLAEIA
+165 PLVEIA

-425 ATSDKNQ
+425 ATSEKNQ

-452 NSTSEIGEIK
+452 DSTSEIGEIK

-488 LKEMIRKNMFS
+488 LKEMISDEHEIVTLVSGEDSNK
-499 KWTEKEKEIL
+499 KETDEI
-509 LMKRGRY
+509 
-516 VEYYLLYD
+516 VAWV
-524 RGTKFGLNSGGNS
+524 NS
-537 EAILMS
+537 EYEELEVEVHEGGQPLYPYYIGI
-543 MPPTAEWE
+543 E

>member
-1 MGTIAVVAKETL
+1 MTTIAVVAKEIL

-52 MAATLNSV
+52 MAATLNAV

-67 EENLELENIID
+67 EENIEMEKIIN

-99 LRGFVSKIKNASR
+99 LRGFVAKIKNAGLE
-112 KTIDANLFSEAL
+112 TIDAGLFSEAL
-124 SEAASAAYEAV
+124 SESASAAYEAV
-135 GNPVEGTILTVVRET
+135 GNPVEGTILTVVREA
-150 AEAAEKAASEKLSLL
+150 AEATEKAVPSKCDLLSLG
-165 PLAEIA
+165 EIA
-171 REAAKRSLDSTP
+171 REAAKHSLDSTP

-206 DSLLHIIDDRPM
+206 DSLLHVIDGRPM
-218 PEPEVVTASVD
+218 PEPEVVTVSVD
-229 SLILD
+229 SLVLD
-234 VHDETSNSGTRYE
+234 VHDDMSSSATRYE
-247 VMYFLDAPDDLIP
+247 VMYFLEAPDDLIP

-299 SIGKPYEI
+299 SVGKPYEI
-307 RVTDLFEEIAGNYH
+307 RVTDLFEEIADNHY

-333 IAVANGDGIGEIF
+333 IAVANGAGIGEIF
-346 RSLGATRIVNGGQS
+346 RSLGATRIVSGGQS

-389 VAVAEQVDSQT
+389 VAVAEQVNSQT
-400 SKTVRVVGTHTV
+400 SKTVRVVETHTV

-425 ATSDKNQ
+425 ATSEKNQ
-432 TGMLQASQMV
+432 TGMSEASQMV
-442 ESGEITTAVR
+442 ESGEVTTAVR

-478 ETIVEATNNL
+478 ENIVEAATAL
-488 LKEMIRKNMFS
+488 LKKMIIDEHEIVTLISGEDSNEEE
-499 KWTEKEKEIL
+499 TDEIL
-509 LMKRGRY
+509 AWINAEHEDLE
-516 VEYYLLYD
+516 VEVHEGGQPLYPYYI
-524 RGTKFGLNSGGNS
+524 GI
-537 EAILMS
+537 E
-543 MPPTAEWE
+543 

>member
-1 MGTIAVVAKETL
+1 
-13 DAKNLASLM
+13 
-22 YCFRDSLQE
+22 
-31 HKESLNSL
+31 
-39 NVYPVPDGDTGSN
+39 
-52 MAATLNSV
+52 
-60 VSEIESL
+60 VSEINSL
-67 EENLELENIID
+67 EENPALENIIE

-99 LRGFVSKIKNASR
+99 LRGFVSEIKSAS
-112 KTIDANLFSEAL
+112 KKDIDATLFSRAL
-124 SEAASAAYEAV
+124 SAAASAAYEAV

-150 AEAAEKAASEKLSLL
+150 AEATEKAVSEEHALL
-165 PLAEIA
+165 QVAEIA

-206 DSLLHIIDDRPM
+206 DSLLHIIDDRLM
-218 PEPEVVTASVD
+218 PEPEVVTVSAD

-234 VHDETSNSGTRYE
+234 THDDMSNSGTRYE
-247 VMYFLDAPDDLIP
+247 VMYFLEAPDDSMP

-299 SIGKPYEI
+299 SVGKPYDI
-307 RVTDLFEEIAGNYH
+307 RVTDLFEEVAENHH

-333 IAVANGDGIGEIF
+333 IAVANGDGIGQIF
-346 RSLGATRIVNGGQS
+346 RSLGATLIVSGGQS
-360 MNPSTADLLE
+360 MNPSTADLLK
-370 AAEATAS
+370 AVEATVS

-425 ATSDKNQ
+425 ATSEKNQ
-432 TGMLQASQMV
+432 TGMFQASQMV

-452 NSTSEIGEIK
+452 ESKSEIGEIK
-462 KGNFLGLQKG
+462 KGDFLGLQKG
-472 KVTVVA
+472 KVTVIA
-478 ETIVEATNNL
+478 ETIVEAAKNL
-488 LKEMIRKNMFS
+488 LNEMIDDEHEIVTLVAGEDSN
-499 KWTEKEKEIL
+499 EKETDQIVAWVSAEHEEL
-509 LMKRGRY
+509 E
-516 VEYYLLYD
+516 VEVHEGGQPLYHYYI
-524 RGTKFGLNSGGNS
+524 GI
-537 EAILMS
+537 E
-543 MPPTAEWE
+543 

>member
-1 MGTIAVVAKETL
+1 MTTIAVVAKETL

-52 MAATLNSV
+52 MAATLNAV

-67 EENLELENIID
+67 EENIEMEKIIN

-99 LRGFVSKIKNASR
+99 LRGFVAKIKTAGLE
-112 KTIDANLFSEAL
+112 TIDAGLFSEAL
-124 SEAASAAYEAV
+124 SESASAAYEAV
-135 GNPVEGTILTVVRET
+135 GNPVEGTILTVVREA
-150 AEAAEKAASEKLSLL
+150 AEATEKAVPSKCDLLSLG
-165 PLAEIA
+165 EIA
-171 REAAKRSLDSTP
+171 REAAKHSLDSTP

-206 DSLLHIIDDRPM
+206 DSLLHVIDGRPM
-218 PEPEVVTASVD
+218 PEPEVVTVSVD
-229 SLILD
+229 SLVLD
-234 VHDETSNSGTRYE
+234 VHDDMSSSATRYE
-247 VMYFLDAPDDLIP
+247 VMYFLEAPDDLIP

-299 SIGKPYEI
+299 SVGKPYEI
-307 RVTDLFEEIAGNYH
+307 RVTDLFEEIADNHY
-321 DHDIAD
+321 DHNIAD

-333 IAVANGDGIGEIF
+333 IAVANGAGIGEIF
-346 RSLGATRIVNGGQS
+346 RSLGATRIVSGGQS

-389 VAVAEQVDSQT
+389 VAVAEQVNSQT
-400 SKTVRVVGTHTV
+400 SKTVRVVETHTV

-425 ATSDKNQ
+425 ATSEKNQ
-432 TGMLQASQMV
+432 TGMSEASQMV
-442 ESGEITTAVR
+442 ESGEVTTAVR
-452 NSTSEIGEIK
+452 DSTSEVGEIK

-478 ETIVEATNNL
+478 ENIVEAATAL
-488 LKEMIRKNMFS
+488 LKKMIIDEHEIVTLISGEDSNEEE
-499 KWTEKEKEIL
+499 TDEIL
-509 LMKRGRY
+509 AWINAEHEDLE
-516 VEYYLLYD
+516 VEVHEGGQPLYPYYI
-524 RGTKFGLNSGGNS
+524 GI
-537 EAILMS
+537 E
-543 MPPTAEWE
+543 

>member
-1 MGTIAVVAKETL
+1 MGTIAVMALETL
-13 DAKNLASLM
+13 DSQSLANLM
-22 YCFRDSLQE
+22 YCFSGALQD

-52 MAATLNSV
+52 MAATLSSV
-60 VSEIESL
+60 VSEINSL
-67 EENLELENIID
+67 EENPELENIIE

-99 LRGFVSKIKNASR
+99 LRGFVSEVKSASR
-112 KTIDANLFSEAL
+112 KDIDATLFSRAL
-124 SEAASAAYEAV
+124 SAAASAAYEAV

-150 AEAAEKAASEKLSLL
+150 AEATEKAVSEEHAFLQV
-165 PLAEIA
+165 AEIA

-206 DSLLHIIDDRPM
+206 DSLLHIIDDRLM
-218 PEPEVVTASVD
+218 PEPEVVTVSAD

-234 VHDETSNSGTRYE
+234 THDEMSNSGTRYE
-247 VMYFLDAPDDLIP
+247 VMYFLEAPDDSIP

-299 SIGKPYEI
+299 SVGKPYDI
-307 RVTDLFEEIAGNYH
+307 RVTDLFEEVAENHH
-321 DHDIAD
+321 DHDIVD

-333 IAVANGDGIGEIF
+333 IAVANGDGIGQIF
-346 RSLGATRIVNGGQS
+346 RSLGATLIVSGGQS
-360 MNPSTADLLE
+360 MNPSTADLLK
-370 AAEATAS
+370 AVEATAS

-425 ATSDKNQ
+425 ATSEKNQ
-432 TGMLQASQMV
+432 TGMVQASQMV

-452 NSTSEIGEIK
+452 ESTSEIGEIK
-462 KGNFLGLQKG
+462 KGDFLGLQKG
-472 KVTVVA
+472 KVTVIA
-478 ETIVEATNNL
+478 ETIVEAAKNL
-488 LKEMIRKNMFS
+488 LNEMIDDEHEIVTLVAGEDSN
-499 KWTEKEKEIL
+499 EKETDQIVAWVNTEHEEL
-509 LMKRGRY
+509 E
-516 VEYYLLYD
+516 VEVHEGGQPLYHYYI
-524 RGTKFGLNSGGNS
+524 GI
-537 EAILMS
+537 E
-543 MPPTAEWE
+543 

>member
-1 MGTIAVVAKETL
+1 MTTIAVVAKETL

-52 MAATLNSV
+52 MAATLNAV

-67 EENLELENIID
+67 EENIEMEKIIN

-99 LRGFVSKIKNASR
+99 LRGFVAKIKTAGLE
-112 KTIDANLFSEAL
+112 TIDAGLFSEAL
-124 SEAASAAYEAV
+124 SESASAAYEAV
-135 GNPVEGTILTVVRET
+135 GNPVEGTILTVVREA
-150 AEAAEKAASEKLSLL
+150 AEATEKAVPSKCDLLSLG
-165 PLAEIA
+165 EIA
-171 REAAKRSLDSTP
+171 REAAKHSLDSTP

-206 DSLLHIIDDRPM
+206 DSLLHVIDGRPM
-218 PEPEVVTASVD
+218 PEPEVVTVSVD
-229 SLILD
+229 SLVLD
-234 VHDETSNSGTRYE
+234 VHDDMSSSATRYE
-247 VMYFLDAPDDLIP
+247 VMYFLEAPDDLIP

-299 SIGKPYEI
+299 SVGKPYEI
-307 RVTDLFEEIAGNYH
+307 RVTDLFEEIADNHY

-333 IAVANGDGIGEIF
+333 IAVANGAGIGEIF
-346 RSLGATRIVNGGQS
+346 RSLGATRIVSGGQS

-389 VAVAEQVDSQT
+389 VAVAEQVNSQT
-400 SKTVRVVGTHTV
+400 SKTVRVVETHTI

-425 ATSDKNQ
+425 ATSEKNQ
-432 TGMLQASQMV
+432 TGMSEASQIV
-442 ESGEITTAVR
+442 ESGEVTTAVR
-452 NSTSEIGEIK
+452 DSTSEVGEIK

-478 ETIVEATNNL
+478 ENIVEAATAL
-488 LKEMIRKNMFS
+488 LKKMIIDEHEIVTLISGEDSNEEE
-499 KWTEKEKEIL
+499 TDEIL
-509 LMKRGRY
+509 AWINAEHEDLE
-516 VEYYLLYD
+516 VEVHEGGQPLYPYYI
-524 RGTKFGLNSGGNS
+524 GI
-537 EAILMS
+537 E
-543 MPPTAEWE
+543 

>member
-1 MGTIAVVAKETL
+1 MTTIAVVAKETL

-52 MAATLNSV
+52 MAATLNAV

-67 EENLELENIID
+67 EENIEMEKIIN

-99 LRGFVSKIKNASR
+99 LRGFVAKIKTAGLE
-112 KTIDANLFSEAL
+112 TIDAGLFSEAL
-124 SEAASAAYEAV
+124 SESASAAYEAV
-135 GNPVEGTILTVVRET
+135 GNPVEGTILTVVREA
-150 AEAAEKAASEKLSLL
+150 AEATEKAVPSKCDLLSLG
-165 PLAEIA
+165 EIA
-171 REAAKRSLDSTP
+171 REAAKHSLDSTP

-206 DSLLHIIDDRPM
+206 DSLLHVIDGRPM
-218 PEPEVVTASVD
+218 PEPEVVTVSVD
-229 SLILD
+229 SLVLD
-234 VHDETSNSGTRYE
+234 VHDDMSSSATRYE
-247 VMYFLDAPDDLIP
+247 VMYFLEAPDELIP

-299 SIGKPYEI
+299 SVGKPYEI
-307 RVTDLFEEIAGNYH
+307 RVTDLFEEIADNHY

-333 IAVANGDGIGEIF
+333 IAVANGAGIGEIF
-346 RSLGATRIVNGGQS
+346 RSLGATRIVSGGQS

-389 VAVAEQVDSQT
+389 VAVAEQVNSQT
-400 SKTVRVVGTHTV
+400 SKTVRVVETHTV

-425 ATSDKNQ
+425 ATSEKNQ
-432 TGMLQASQMV
+432 TGMSEASQMV
-442 ESGEITTAVR
+442 ESGEVTTAVR
-452 NSTSEIGEIK
+452 DSTSEVGEIK

-478 ETIVEATNNL
+478 ENIVEAATAL
-488 LKEMIRKNMFS
+488 LKKMIIDEHEIVTLISGEDSNEEE
-499 KWTEKEKEIL
+499 TDEIL
-509 LMKRGRY
+509 AWINAEHEDLE
-516 VEYYLLYD
+516 VEVHEGGQPLYPYYI
-524 RGTKFGLNSGGNS
+524 GI
-537 EAILMS
+537 E
-543 MPPTAEWE
+543 

>member
-1 MGTIAVVAKETL
+1 MALETL
-13 DAKNLASLM
+13 DSKNLANLM
-22 YCFRDSLQE
+22 YCFRDALQE

-52 MAATLNSV
+52 MTATLNSV

-67 EENLELENIID
+67 EDPEFENIIE

-99 LRGFVSKIKNASR
+99 LRGFVSEIKNASK
-112 KTIDANLFSEAL
+112 KTIDANLFSDAL
-124 SEAASAAYEAV
+124 RAAASAAYEAV

-150 AEAAEKAASEKLSLL
+150 AEAAEKSLL
-165 PLAEIA
+165 EHSNLLLVAETA

-183 ELLPVL
+183 DLLPVL

-206 DSLLHIIDDRPM
+206 DSLLHVIDDRPM
-218 PEPEVVTASVD
+218 PEPEIVKASVD

-234 VHDETSNSGTRYE
+234 IHDDTTNSGTRYE

-260 DFKKA
+260 GFKKA

-299 SIGKPYEI
+299 SIGKPHDI
-307 RVTDLFEEIAGNYH
+307 RVTDLFEEIAENH
-321 DHDIAD
+321 HEQDHAD
-327 PVGCSV
+327 PIGCSV
-333 IAVANGDGIGEIF
+333 IAVSNGDGIGDIF
-346 RSLGATRIVNGGQS
+346 RSLGATRVVNGGQS

-370 AAEATAS
+370 AVEAIAS

-400 SKTVRVVGTHTV
+400 SKTIRVVETHTV

-425 ATSDKNQ
+425 GTSDKNQ
-432 TGMLQASQMV
+432 TDMTQFSQMV

-452 NSTSEIGEIK
+452 ESASDVGQIK
-462 KGNFLGLQKG
+462 KGDFLGLRKG
-472 KVTVVA
+472 KVTVIA
-478 ETIVEATNNL
+478 ETIVEATRNL
-488 LKEMIRKNMFS
+488 LKEMISDDHEIITLVAGRDSNK
-499 KWTEKEKEIL
+499 KETDEVVAWVSNEYEAL
-509 LMKRGRY
+509 E
-516 VEYYLLYD
+516 VEVHEGGQPLYQYYI
-524 RGTKFGLNSGGNS
+524 GI
-537 EAILMS
+537 E
-543 MPPTAEWE
+543 

>member
-1 MGTIAVVAKETL
+1 VGTIAVVVKETL

-488 LKEMIRKNMFS
+488 LKEMISDEHEIVTLVSGEDSNK
-499 KWTEKEKEIL
+499 KETDEIVAWVNAEYEEL
-509 LMKRGRY
+509 E
-516 VEYYLLYD
+516 VEVHEGGQPLYPYYI
-524 RGTKFGLNSGGNS
+524 GI
-537 EAILMS
+537 E
-543 MPPTAEWE
+543 

>member
-1 MGTIAVVAKETL
+1 VGTIAVVVKETL

-488 LKEMIRKNMFS
+488 LKEMISDEHEIVTLVSGEDSNK
-499 KWTEKEKEIL
+499 KETDEI
-509 LMKRGRY
+509 
-516 VEYYLLYD
+516 VAWV
-524 RGTKFGLNSGGNS
+524 NS
-537 EAILMS
+537 EYEELEVEVHEGGQPLYPYYIGI
-543 MPPTAEWE
+543 E

>member
-1 MGTIAVVAKETL
+1 MALETL
-13 DAKNLASLM
+13 DSKNLANLM
-22 YCFRDSLQE
+22 YCFRDALQD

-52 MAATLNSV
+52 MVATLNSV

-67 EENLELENIID
+67 EENPELENIIE

-84 LMGARGNSGVIISQI
+84 LMGARGNSGVIVSQI
-99 LRGFVSKIKNASR
+99 LRGFVSEIKSASR

-124 SEAASAAYEAV
+124 SAASSAAYEAV

-150 AEAAEKAASEKLSLL
+150 AEAAEKAASEESDLL
-165 PLAEIA
+165 PVAEIA
-171 REAAKRSLDSTP
+171 REAAKHSLDSTP

-196 AGGSGFLLML
+196 AGGSGFLLMM
-206 DSLLHIIDDRPM
+206 DSLLHVIDDRPM
-218 PEPEVVTASVD
+218 PEPEVVTVSVD

-247 VMYFLDAPDDLIP
+247 VMYFLEAPDDLIP

-299 SIGKPYEI
+299 SVGKPYEI
-307 RVTDLFEEIAGNYH
+307 RVTDLFEEVAENHH
-321 DHDIAD
+321 DHDVAD

-346 RSLGATRIVNGGQS
+346 RSLGATRIVKGGQS

-389 VAVAEQVDSQT
+389 VAVAEQVDLQT

-432 TGMLQASQMV
+432 TGMSQAAQMV

-452 NSTSEIGEIK
+452 ESTTEIGEIK
-462 KGNFLGLQKG
+462 KGDFLGLQKG
-472 KVTVVA
+472 KVTVIA
-478 ETIVEATNNL
+478 ETIVEATKNL
-488 LKEMIRKNMFS
+488 LKEMISDEHEIVTLVTGEDSNQ
-499 KWTEKEKEIL
+499 KETDEITAWVDAE
-509 LMKRGRY
+509 Y
-516 VEYYLLYD
+516 EVIEVEVHAGGQPLYPYYI
-524 RGTKFGLNSGGNS
+524 GI
-537 EAILMS
+537 E
-543 MPPTAEWE
+543 

>member
-1 MGTIAVVAKETL
+1 MALETL
-13 DAKNLASLM
+13 DSKNLANLM
-22 YCFRDSLQE
+22 YCFRDALQD

-52 MAATLNSV
+52 MVATLNSV

-67 EENLELENIID
+67 EENPELENIIE

-99 LRGFVSKIKNASR
+99 LRGFVSEIKSASR

-124 SEAASAAYEAV
+124 SAASSAAYEAV

-150 AEAAEKAASEKLSLL
+150 AEAAEKAASEESDLL
-165 PLAEIA
+165 PVAEIA
-171 REAAKRSLDSTP
+171 REAAKHSLDSTP

-196 AGGSGFLLML
+196 AGGSGFLLMM
-206 DSLLHIIDDRPM
+206 DSLLHVIDDRPM
-218 PEPEVVTASVD
+218 PEPEVVTVSVD

-247 VMYFLDAPDDLIP
+247 VMYFLEAPDDLIP

-299 SIGKPYEI
+299 SVGKPYEI
-307 RVTDLFEEIAGNYH
+307 RVTDLFEEVAENHH
-321 DHDIAD
+321 DHDVAD

-346 RSLGATRIVNGGQS
+346 RSLGATRIVKGGQS

-389 VAVAEQVDSQT
+389 VAVAEQVDLQT

-432 TGMLQASQMV
+432 TGMSQASQMV

-452 NSTSEIGEIK
+452 ESTTEIGEIK
-462 KGNFLGLQKG
+462 KGDFLGLQKG
-472 KVTVVA
+472 KVTVIA
-478 ETIVEATNNL
+478 ETIVEATKNL
-488 LKEMIRKNMFS
+488 LKEMISDEHEIVTLVTGEESNQ
-499 KWTEKEKEIL
+499 KETDEITAWVDAE
-509 LMKRGRY
+509 Y
-516 VEYYLLYD
+516 EVIEVEVHAGGQPLYPYYI
-524 RGTKFGLNSGGNS
+524 GI
-537 EAILMS
+537 E
-543 MPPTAEWE
+543 

>member
-1 MGTIAVVAKETL
+1 MGTIAVMALETL
-13 DAKNLASLM
+13 DSKSLANLM
-22 YCFRDSLQE
+22 YCFSDALQG

-52 MAATLNSV
+52 MAATLSSV
-60 VSEIESL
+60 VSEINSL
-67 EENLELENIID
+67 EENPVLENIIE

-99 LRGFVSKIKNASR
+99 LRGFVSEIKSAS
-112 KTIDANLFSEAL
+112 KKDIDATLFSKAL
-124 SEAASAAYEAV
+124 SAAASAAYEAV

-150 AEAAEKAASEKLSLL
+150 AEATEKAVSEEHALL
-165 PLAEIA
+165 QVAEIA

-206 DSLLHIIDDRPM
+206 DSLLHIIDDRLM
-218 PEPEVVTASVD
+218 PEPEVVTVSAD

-234 VHDETSNSGTRYE
+234 THDDMSNSGTRYE
-247 VMYFLDAPDDLIP
+247 VMYFLEAPDDSMP

-291 GAAVEAGI
+291 GAAIEAGI
-299 SIGKPYEI
+299 SVGKPYDI
-307 RVTDLFEEIAGNYH
+307 RVTDLFEEVAENHH

-333 IAVANGDGIGEIF
+333 IAVANGDGIGQIF
-346 RSLGATRIVNGGQS
+346 RSLGATLIVSGGQS
-360 MNPSTADLLE
+360 MNPSTADLLK
-370 AAEATAS
+370 AVEATAS

-425 ATSDKNQ
+425 ATSEKNQ
-432 TGMLQASQMV
+432 TGMFQASQMI

-452 NSTSEIGEIK
+452 ESKSEIGEIK
-462 KGNFLGLQKG
+462 KGDFLGLQKG
-472 KVTVVA
+472 KVTVIA
-478 ETIVEATNNL
+478 ETIVEATKNL
-488 LKEMIRKNMFS
+488 LNEMIDDEHEIVTLVAGEDSN
-499 KWTEKEKEIL
+499 EKETDQIVAWVSAEHEEL
-509 LMKRGRY
+509 E
-516 VEYYLLYD
+516 VEVHEGGQPLYHYYI
-524 RGTKFGLNSGGNS
+524 GI
-537 EAILMS
+537 E
-543 MPPTAEWE
+543 

>member
-1 MGTIAVVAKETL
+1 MGTIAVVAIENL
-13 DAKNLASLM
+13 DANNIAKLM
-22 YCFRDSLQE
+22 YCFRDALQE

-52 MAATLNSV
+52 MTATLNSV

-67 EENLELENIID
+67 EDPEFENIIE

-99 LRGFVSKIKNASR
+99 LRGFVSEIKNASK
-112 KTIDANLFSEAL
+112 KTIDANLFSDAL
-124 SEAASAAYEAV
+124 RAAASAAYEAV

-150 AEAAEKAASEKLSLL
+150 AEAAEKSLL
-165 PLAEIA
+165 EHSNLLMVVETA

-183 ELLPVL
+183 DLLPVL

-206 DSLLHIIDDRPM
+206 DSLLHVIDDRPM
-218 PEPEVVTASVD
+218 PEPEIVKASVD
-229 SLILD
+229 SLIFD
-234 VHDETSNSGTRYE
+234 IHDDTTNSGTRYE

-260 DFKKA
+260 GFKKA

-299 SIGKPYEI
+299 SIGKPHDI
-307 RVTDLFEEIAGNYH
+307 RVTDLFEEIAENH
-321 DHDIAD
+321 HEQDHTD
-327 PVGCSV
+327 PIGCSV
-333 IAVANGDGIGEIF
+333 IAVSNGDGIGDIF
-346 RSLGATRIVNGGQS
+346 RSLGATRVVNGGQS

-370 AAEATAS
+370 AVEAIAS

-400 SKTVRVVGTHTV
+400 SKTIRVVETHTV

-425 ATSDKNQ
+425 GTSDKNQ
-432 TGMLQASQMV
+432 TDMTQFSQMV

-452 NSTSEIGEIK
+452 ESASDVGQIK
-462 KGNFLGLQKG
+462 KGDFLGLRKG
-472 KVTVVA
+472 KVTVIA
-478 ETIVEATNNL
+478 ETIVEATRNL
-488 LKEMIRKNMFS
+488 LKEMISDDHEIITLVAGRDSNK
-499 KWTEKEKEIL
+499 KETDEVVAWVSNEYEAL
-509 LMKRGRY
+509 E
-516 VEYYLLYD
+516 VEVHEGGQPLYQYYI
-524 RGTKFGLNSGGNS
+524 GI
-537 EAILMS
+537 E
-543 MPPTAEWE
+543 

>member
-1 MGTIAVVAKETL
+1 MGTIAVVAIENL
-13 DAKNLASLM
+13 DANNIAKLM
-22 YCFRDSLQE
+22 YCFRDALQE

-52 MAATLNSV
+52 MTATLNSV

-67 EENLELENIID
+67 EDPEFENIIE

-99 LRGFVSKIKNASR
+99 LRGFVSEIKNASK
-112 KTIDANLFSEAL
+112 KTIDANLFSDAL
-124 SEAASAAYEAV
+124 RAAASAAYEAV

-150 AEAAEKAASEKLSLL
+150 AEAAEKSLL
-165 PLAEIA
+165 EHSNLLMVVETA

-183 ELLPVL
+183 DLLPVL

-206 DSLLHIIDDRPM
+206 DSLLHVIDDRPM
-218 PEPEVVTASVD
+218 PEPEIVKASVD
-229 SLILD
+229 SLIFD
-234 VHDETSNSGTRYE
+234 IHDDTTNSGTRYE

-260 DFKKA
+260 GFKKA

-299 SIGKPYEI
+299 SIGKPHDI
-307 RVTDLFEEIAGNYH
+307 RVTDLFEEIAENH
-321 DHDIAD
+321 HEQDHAD
-327 PVGCSV
+327 PIGCSV
-333 IAVANGDGIGEIF
+333 IAVSNGDGIGDIF
-346 RSLGATRIVNGGQS
+346 RSLGATRVVNGGQS

-370 AAEATAS
+370 AVEAIAS

-400 SKTVRVVGTHTV
+400 SKTIRVVETHTV

-425 ATSDKNQ
+425 GTSDKNQ
-432 TGMLQASQMV
+432 TDMTQFSQMV

-452 NSTSEIGEIK
+452 ESASDVGQIK
-462 KGNFLGLQKG
+462 KGDFLGLRKG
-472 KVTVVA
+472 KVTVIA
-478 ETIVEATNNL
+478 ETIVEATRNL
-488 LKEMIRKNMFS
+488 LKEMISDDHEIITLVAGRDSNK
-499 KWTEKEKEIL
+499 KETDEVVAWVSNEYEAL
-509 LMKRGRY
+509 E
-516 VEYYLLYD
+516 VEVHEGGQPLYQYYI
-524 RGTKFGLNSGGNS
+524 GI
-537 EAILMS
+537 E
-543 MPPTAEWE
+543 